1 MLRLLSTFWCPQ
13 DEVHRR
19 LLGSQDPLPS
29 ASYQCLH
36 YPCLPTDTKA
46 TASQARYALAHLIL
60 LLTQPGSSF
69 KSTLDLAVKTC
80 YQTAFSFLP
89 FAGIKSVAR
98 VVSLR
103 VTLWSNR
110 TPKIQCPSRKGHFS
124 YCQETVEHIVTDSSL
139 RLRLCSVATQCE
151 SIRTQLY

>member
-1 MLRLLSTFWCPQ
+1 MKFTDVYLAVKILFLL
-13 DEVHRR
+13 
-19 LLGSQDPLPS
+19 
-29 ASYQCLH
+29 
-36 YPCLPTDTKA
+36 LPTNVCTILAYLRTPKPLHPSYPA
-46 TASQARYALAHLIL
+46 PLMAIVMARHALAHLIL

-69 KSTLDLAVKTC
+69 KSILDLAVKAC

-89 FAGIKSVAR
+89 FAGIKSFAR
-98 VVSLR
+98 GVSLR

-139 RLRLCSVATQCE
+139 RLRLCSVATQCG
-151 SIRTQLY
+151 SIRT